1 MLRKPPREGS
11 HPGTMLVMGA
21 LIVFISILAL
31 LALLEATVSDRL
43 YGHGSAPTGFWWGLL
58 TLLGSCLAL
67 GLAWTI
73 TGIRG
78 TFLPTSF
85 LYRLTDLP
93 GLWDRLSRSRR

>member
-1 MLRKPPREGS
+1 MRRKPRREGS
-11 HPGTMLVMGA
+11 HPGTLLIMGV
-21 LIVFISILAL
+21 LIIFISTIAL
-31 LALLEATVSDRL
+31 LALLVATASDRL
-43 YGHGSAPTGFWWGLL
+43 YGHGAAPTGFWWGLL
-58 TLLGSCLAL
+58 TLLGSCFVL

-93 GLWDRLSRSRR
+93 GLWDRLSGSRR

>member
-1 MLRKPPREGS
+1 
-11 HPGTMLVMGA
+11 MLVMGV
-21 LIVFISILAL
+21 LLVFISTIAL
-31 LALLEATVSDRL
+31 LALVEATASDRL
-43 YGHGSAPTGFWWGLL
+43 YGHAPTGFWWGLL

-78 TFLPTSF
+78 TCLPTSF

-93 GLWDRLSRSRR
+93 GLLDRLSRSRR